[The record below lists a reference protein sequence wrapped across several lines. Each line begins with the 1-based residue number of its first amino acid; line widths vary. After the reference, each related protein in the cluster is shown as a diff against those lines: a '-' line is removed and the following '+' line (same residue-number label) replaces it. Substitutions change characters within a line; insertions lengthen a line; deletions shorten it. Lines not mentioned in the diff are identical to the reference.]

1 MTDATGDAAIRDHI
15 RYCKRKGLRPRT
27 ITARH
32 DALIR
37 LRENAS
43 APLLTLTRDQIEDY
57 LDTKTNDKTR
67 AVYLSHIASFFQWA
81 TEEDVVP
88 ADPTRKIVKPRVKA
102 GKPHPIDTDDLRRAL
117 AHPGP
122 PHVIAWLKVAAYA
135 GLRACE
141 IALIRAEDINR
152 RAGKLSVPEGKGGGH
167 REISIPPVLMAEFD
181 KWPRSGW
188 LWKPDGPWHY
198 EVVSRLANKHLK
210 DAGVNTTLHSLR
222 HWYATELYRSSGH
235 DLLLVQKNLGHAS
248 PTTTQVYAD
257 LADDAGKDAAAL
269 LPDLTGDAA

>member
-27 ITARH
+27 ISARH
-32 DALIR
+32 DCLIR

-43 APLLTLTRDQIEDY
+43 GPLLTLTREQIEDY
-57 LDTKTNDKTR
+57 LDQFENDKTR
-67 AVYLSHIASFFQWA
+67 AVYLSHIAAFFRWA
-81 TEEDVVP
+81 HDEDVVP
-88 ADPTRKIVKPRVKA
+88 QDPTRRIVRPRVKA
-102 GKPHPIDTDDLRRAL
+102 GRPHPIDTEDLRRAL
-117 AHPGP
+117 THPGP

-141 IALIRAEDINR
+141 IAVMRAEDIDR
-152 RAGKLSVPEGKGGGH
+152 RAGKLVVPVGKGGGH
-167 REISIPPVLMAEFD
+167 RQIDVSPALMTELD

-198 EVVSRLANKHLK
+198 EVVSRLANKHL
-210 DAGVNTTLHSLR
+210 DAAGVNTTLHSLR
-222 HWYATELYRSSGH
+222 HWYATELYRASGH
-235 DLLLVQKNLGHAS
+235 DLLLVQRSLGHAS

-257 LADDAGKDAAAL
+257 IVNDAGRAAAAA
-269 LPDLTGDAA
+269 LPDLTNDAA